1 MENENIPTEE
11 NIQPEV
17 NEQPEQQPENVV
29 NEQPETIPTEQ
40 PLQEPVSVEPTEQ
53 ASPVDNASTEPVS
66 QATTETTEMAPIL
79 DPGDKSKK
87 GILFIIPIVIA
98 LVVLGALFLPKLFVS
113 KQTVVKKEVA
123 TFFTEARKA
132 LENSEKNI
140 LEYDLEKDSLGITGK
155 LTIDSN
161 YNAEG
166 IDLSK
171 LKNYHLTYGGVI
183 DKKQNEASGS
193 LKLEKGTSSLLSFDA
208 YIEGKNGII
217 SLGDLYDKGI
227 KTELEKEI
235 KELDLS
241 KNDNVKDLKLILEK
255 TETIV
260 KDTIKDED
268 ITKEKVE
275 KEFNGKKDNY
285 TKVEYKIK
293 EEEFIK
299 NILEA
304 YLKDDEIIKAI
315 SNLSSK
321 TEKETKESLNDSIEE
336 LGKTEK
342 QTIITLNIYLKGMNN
357 TPKAFEL
364 IEEKETLEIVETGEK
379 YNYRF
384 IEDGK
389 EQFKGEYS
397 PKEKKLTLESEIG
410 ISLTVKTD
418 DDTTKADFSYKEDD
432 EEITIKATVKNTIK
446 DSSQENDTTI
456 NFLYQMNE
464 EKIEATITN
473 QMTLTKNGKAEK
485 LTMPTT
491 IEMDAIT
498 EEEMNTITT
507 KMYEKLESL
516 INDIMPGMADTT
528 NFRELM

>member
-29 NEQPETIPTEQ
+29 IEQPE
-40 PLQEPVSVEPTEQ
+40 Q
-53 ASPVDNASTEPVS
+53 ASSVDNTSTEPVP
-66 QATTETTEMAPIL
+66 QVTTETKEMAPIL
-79 DPGDKSKK
+79 DSGDKSKK

-113 KQTVVKKEVA
+113 KQTVVKKEVS

-193 LKLEKGTSSLLSFDA
+193 LKLEKDTSSLLSFDA

-217 SLGDLYDKGI
+217 SLGDIYDKGI
-227 KTELEKEI
+227 KTKLEKEI

-268 ITKEKVE
+268 ITKEKAE

-293 EEEFIK
+293 EEEFTK

-315 SNLSSK
+315 SNLSSQ
-321 TEKETKESLNDSIEE
+321 TEKETKESLEDSIEE
-336 LGKTEK
+336 LKKTEE
-342 QTIITLNIYLKGMNN
+342 QTIITLNIYLKGMSNN
-357 TPKAFEL
+357 PKAFEL
-364 IEEKETLEIVETGEK
+364 IEEKDTFEIVEAGEK
-379 YNYRF
+379 YNYRY

-389 EQFKGEYS
+389 ENFKGEYY
-397 PKEKKLTLESEIG
+397 PKEKKLTLESEAG
-410 ISLTVKTD
+410 ISLTIKTD
-418 DDTTKADFSYKEDD
+418 NDTTKAEFSYKEEDQ
-432 EEITIKATVKNTIK
+432 EITINATVKNTVK

-456 NFLYQMNE
+456 NFLYKMDE

-473 QMTLTKNGKAEK
+473 QMKITKNGKAEK
-485 LTMPTT
+485 LTMPAT

-498 EEEMNTITT
+498 EEEMNNITT

-528 NFRELM
+528 NFRKLM